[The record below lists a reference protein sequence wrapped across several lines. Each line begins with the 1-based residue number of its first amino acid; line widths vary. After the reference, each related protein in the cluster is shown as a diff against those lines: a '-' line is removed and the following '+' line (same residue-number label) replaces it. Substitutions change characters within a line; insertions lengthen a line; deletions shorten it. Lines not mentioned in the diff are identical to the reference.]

1 LAGEEGLLCV
11 GGDLELETLLEAYRI
26 GVFPW
31 PQEGYPLL
39 WFCPAQ
45 RGVLDFAD
53 VHWPR
58 RFLRELKAP
67 GYRITFD
74 RAFGEVIRAC
84 AEAPR
89 AHEKGTWIL
98 PEMIEA
104 YEKLHEAGYAHSV
117 ECWSDHGDIGG
128 DGDVVSGSAS
138 GSKLVGGLYG
148 VYVDGVFSG
157 ESMFH
162 REDGASKRC
171 LHALIGR
178 LREAGLEWID
188 IQMVTPVLK
197 TFGGKYVSRE
207 DYLMRL
213 RKVHERGWSPWLVR
227 ERAGCGR

>member
-1 LAGEEGLLCV
+1 MRCDRRIRFPDPKLAGEEGLLCV

-58 RFLRELKAP
+58 RFLRELRAP

-84 AEAPR
+84 AKAPR

-117 ECWSDHGDIGG
+117 ECWSHNGE
-128 DGDVVSGSAS
+128 SESANDS
-138 GSKLVGGLYG
+138 SLVGGLYG

-162 REDGASKRC
+162 RENGASKRC

-178 LREAGLEWID
+178 LREVGLEWID

-207 DYLMRL
+207 DYLTRL
-213 RKVHERGWSPWLVR
+213 QTVR
-227 ERAGCGR
+227 ERGGSPWPVS